1 MGSSVQQAAATAMEQ
16 AEARELEPRR
26 FTIPGL
32 RWWIAGLLTCI
43 TIINYLDRATL
54 AVVAPTLKK
63 SLSIDEASYA
73 WVLIAFQAVY
83 GLTQPFA
90 GRVIDWL
97 NIRYGFALSLAWWSV
112 AQGLTG
118 FAGGWRSLALFRG
131 VLGVGEAGNFPG
143 AIKTVSQ
150 WFPAKER
157 TLATGII
164 NLGSGIGSLV
174 APPLVVILIL
184 RWDWRAAFLATGVL
198 GLVWVAVWL
207 VVYRSPEEH
216 PLLSAAE
223 LAHIRQD
230 DVGAVEET
238 PAATGRSVWRVV
250 LPQRNFWA
258 LAAARFLSEPAWQ
271 LFTYWIPYYLVTQ
284 RGLDLKQV
292 AWFGWVPFLAADL
305 GCLFG
310 GALSPFFIG
319 RGHAILKA
327 RKLAATVPSLLMTL
341 AVFTGRAPT
350 VGWAILFFSIGAFSH
365 QALSSTLLTLPAD
378 LFPKRTVATANGL
391 SGAAGYA
398 GGMLF
403 TWVVGRTVTTIGYGP
418 IFTGIAIFD
427 VIGTAILW
435 TLLRE
440 PREAG
445 EGGKG

>member
-1 MGSSVQQAAATAMEQ
+1 MESSVRRAEVEATEAASRQ
-16 AEARELEPRR
+16 PR

-63 SLSIDEASYA
+63 SLEIDEASYA
-73 WVLIAFQAVY
+73 WIVIAFQAVY
-83 GLTQPFA
+83 GLTQPLA
-90 GRVIDWL
+90 GRFIDWL
-97 NIRYGFALSLAWWSV
+97 NIRWGFALSLAWWSV
-112 AQGLTG
+112 AQALTG

-157 TLATGII
+157 TLATGLI
-164 NLGSGIGSLV
+164 NLGSGVGSLI
-174 APPLVVILIL
+174 APPLVVLLIL
-184 RWDWRAAFLATGVL
+184 RYDWRAAFLATGAL
-198 GLVWVAVWL
+198 GLAWVAIWL
-207 VVYRSPEEH
+207 LVYRSPEEH

-223 LAHIRQD
+223 LAHIRAD
-230 DVGAVEET
+230 EAHAAPEA
-238 PAATGRSVWRVV
+238 PASAAKGVWRVV

-284 RGLDLKQV
+284 RGLDLKAV
-292 AWFGWVPFLAADL
+292 AWFAWVPFLAADL

-310 GALSPFFIG
+310 GVLSPYFIR
-319 RGHAILKA
+319 RGHALLKA

-350 VGWAILFFSIGAFSH
+350 AGTAILFFAIGAFSH

-391 SGAAGYA
+391 SGMAGYA

-435 TLLRE
+435 ALLRE
-440 PREAG
+440 PARDAAVEPRRV
-445 EGGKG
+445 

>member
-1 MGSSVQQAAATAMEQ
+1 MESSVRKVVADATQPAPQQ
-16 AEARELEPRR
+16 R

-43 TIINYLDRATL
+43 TIINYLDRTAL

-63 SLSIDEASYA
+63 ELAIDEVSYSY
-73 WVLIAFQAVY
+73 VVIAFQVVY

-90 GRVIDWL
+90 GRFIDWL
-97 NIRYGFALSLAWWSV
+97 NIRWGFAVSLAWWSI
-112 AQGLTG
+112 AQALTG
-118 FAGGWRSLALFRG
+118 FAGGWRSLAVFRG

-164 NLGSGIGSLV
+164 NLGSGIGSLI
-174 APPLVVILIL
+174 APPVVVILIL
-184 RWDWRAAFLATGVL
+184 RYDWRAAFIATGAL
-198 GLVWVAVWL
+198 GLVWVVLWL
-207 VVYRSPEEH
+207 LVYRSPEDH
-216 PLLSAAE
+216 PRLSAKE

-230 DVGAVEET
+230 DDALVAEA
-238 PAATGRSVWRVV
+238 PASAARGVWRVV
-250 LPQRNFWA
+250 LPQRNFWG

-271 LFTYWIPYYLVTQ
+271 LFTYWIPYYLITQ

-292 AWFGWVPFLAADL
+292 AYFAWVPFLAADL

-310 GALSPFFIG
+310 GVLSPFFIG
-319 RGHAILKA
+319 RGYAVLKA
-327 RKLAATVPSLLMTL
+327 RKLAATVPSLLMML
-341 AVFTGRAPT
+341 AIFTGRAPT
-350 VGWAILFFSIGAFSH
+350 AALAILFFSVGAFSH

-391 SGAAGYA
+391 SGMAGYA

-403 TWVVGRTVTTIGYGP
+403 TWIVGRTVTTIGYGP
-418 IFTGIAIFD
+418 IFTGIAFFD
-427 VIGTAILW
+427 LIGTALLW

-440 PREAG
+440 PERSAG
-445 EGGKG
+445 AERHG